1 MVAAMREET
10 ANRGIQLFD
19 IDDGR
24 KGIVHVIG
32 PELGLTL
39 PGLTIVCAASHTCT
53 HGAFGAIAWGIGS
66 SELVHVLASQTIRQ
80 QRPRP
85 IRITFRGDL
94 AECVTAKDLILP
106 TLGVRGASAGTG
118 PPLDLTGPAMRRSE
132 ERRVRIKRVKK

>member
-39 PGLTIVCAASHTCT
+39 PGLTIVCADSHTCT

-66 SELVHVLASQTIRQ
+66 SELVHVLASQTIRK
-80 QRPRP
+80 QRPRTM
-85 IRITFRGDL
+85 RITF
-94 AECVTAKDLILP
+94 
-106 TLGVRGASAGTG
+106 
-118 PPLDLTGPAMRRSE
+118 RRSE
-132 ERRVRIKRVKK
+132 ERRGGKEWFSTCRSRWSPDH

>member
-1 MVAAMREET
+1 MREET

-39 PGLTIVCAASHTCT
+39 PGLTIVCADSHTCT

-66 SELVHVLASQTIRQ
+66 SELVHVLASQTIRK
-80 QRPRP
+80 QRPR
-85 IRITFRGDL
+85 R
-94 AECVTAKDLILP
+94 
-106 TLGVRGASAGTG
+106 SA
-118 PPLDLTGPAMRRSE
+118 
-132 ERRVRIKRVKK
+132 ERRVGNASDSTFRSRWAPEQ

>member
-39 PGLTIVCAASHTCT
+39 PGLTIVCADSHTCT

-66 SELVHVLASQTIRQ
+66 SELVHVLASKTIRQ
-80 QRPRP
+80 QRPRTM
-85 IRITFRGDL
+85 RITFRGAL
-94 AECVTAKDLILP
+94 AEGVTAKDLILH
-106 TLGVRGASAGTG
+106 TIDRKSTRLNS
-118 PPLDLTGPAMRRSE
+118 SH
-132 ERRVRIKRVKK
+132 